1 MTRPA
6 HSCRNVESPGGG
18 AAKPV
23 PTVRRCRSLRPT
35 TAVASLRLVGLDVH
49 AKTTAMANT
58 AAIDTLA
65 VPQHAPTGAF
75 AALRGVQPPTAT
87 TLG

>member
-1 MTRPA
+1 M
-6 HSCRNVESPGGG
+6 
-18 AAKPV
+18 
-23 PTVRRCRSLRPT
+23 
-35 TAVASLRLVGLDVH
+35 RLVGLDVH